1 MTFQRYDVPPEVT
14 GAFAPNTKPVEP
26 EAPSKEAGA
35 VATPTPSSQPAAAPS
50 TENRPTW
57 LPEKFKSPE
66 ELSKA
71 YAELERKQSGKPE
84 EIPAPV
90 VNLDF
95 APFTQEFSDRGE
107 LSEES
112 FGKLEAMG
120 LPKGVVTQYIE
131 GAKALAEQQVTSLTS
146 EIGGKEAYSQMI
158 TWASRNLKPEQI
170 TAYNT
175 AVSANDPQQQAL
187 AIRGLYA
194 QYREA
199 AGPTL
204 LSGKASGGSAAA
216 PFESWAQ
223 VKQAMSDKR
232 YATDPAYRKT
242 VTERLANSKT
252 L

>member
-14 GAFAPNTKPVEP
+14 GAFAPNIKPVEP

-50 TENRPTW
+50 AENRPTW

-71 YAELERKQSGKPE
+71 YFELERKQSGKPE
-84 EIPAPV
+84 EIPAPP

-95 APFTQEFSDRGE
+95 TPFTQEFSDKGE

-112 FGKLEAMG
+112 FSKLEAMG
-120 LPKGVVTQYIE
+120 LPKGVVAQYIE

-146 EIGGKEAYSQMI
+146 EIGGREAYSQMI
-158 TWASRNLKPEQI
+158 TWASKNLKPEQI
-170 TAYNT
+170 TAYNK
-175 AVSANDPQQQAL
+175 AVSANDPQQQSL

-199 AGPTL
+199 AGPSL
-204 LSGKASGGSAAA
+204 LSGKASGASAAA

-223 VKQAMSDKR
+223 VKQAMADKR
-232 YATDPAYRKT
+232 YATDPAYRKV

>member
-50 TENRPTW
+50 TENRPPW
-57 LPEKFKSPE
+57 LPEKFKSAE
-66 ELSKA
+66 ELAKA
-71 YAELERKQSGKPE
+71 YAELEHKQSGKPS
-84 EIPAPV
+84 EIPAPPP
-90 VNLDF
+90 NFDF
-95 APFTQEFSDRGE
+95 APFTQEFSDKGQ
-107 LSEES
+107 LSDES
-112 FGKLEAMG
+112 FSKLEAMG

-131 GAKALAEQQVTSLTS
+131 GAKALAEQQVMSLTA
-146 EIGGKEAYSQMI
+146 EIGGKEAYAAMV
-158 TWASRNLKPEQI
+158 TWASKNLKPEQI

-194 QYREA
+194 QYRES

-204 LSGKASGGSAAA
+204 LSGKASGVSSAA